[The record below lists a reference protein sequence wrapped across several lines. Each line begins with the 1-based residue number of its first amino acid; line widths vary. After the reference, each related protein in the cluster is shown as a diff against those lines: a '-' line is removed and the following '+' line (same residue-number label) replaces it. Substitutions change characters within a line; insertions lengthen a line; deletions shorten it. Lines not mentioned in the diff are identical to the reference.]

1 LKEVSGEQRCGNGCK
16 VLFSVKNNLLVL
28 SVRRCIKPGLLNLL
42 YMRTASEKFGPHVGN
57 MKFNIQK
64 EG

>member
-1 LKEVSGEQRCGNGCK
+1 
-16 VLFSVKNNLLVL
+16 LLVL

-42 YMRTASEKFGPHVGN
+42 YMRTASENFGPHVVN